1 MIKLS
6 ELKNDAKIID
16 ENNCIYTVEDV
27 KNDLLYFKDK
37 EKKLYTTTEYQ
48 ASVDAISMLEDA
60 LECEDN
66 NMYEDWYERVKEDI
80 TDEDVQRIQ
89 AVFDEILSRSR
100 DQNIAYYQD
109 EEIEVDYE

>member
-37 EKKLYTTTEYQ
+37 EKKLYTTIEYQ
-48 ASVDAISMLEDA
+48 AGIDARVMLEDA
-60 LECEDN
+60 LEYEDD

-80 TDEDVQRIQ
+80 TNEDIQKIQ
-89 AVFDEILSRSR
+89 AVFDEILNRNKE
-100 DQNIAYYQD
+100 QNIAYYQD
-109 EEIEVDYE
+109 EEIEVEQ